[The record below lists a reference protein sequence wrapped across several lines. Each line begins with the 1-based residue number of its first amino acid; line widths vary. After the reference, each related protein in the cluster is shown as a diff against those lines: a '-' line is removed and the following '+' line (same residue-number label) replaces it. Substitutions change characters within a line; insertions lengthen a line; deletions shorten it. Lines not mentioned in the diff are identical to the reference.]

1 MCFFILRWDEFH
13 ARRGTPANAC
23 HSEKSCSAWSV
34 RAQRVNQCLLGPR
47 VNRISIFLWIR
58 NEWFRQLIMMI
69 MSFVLI
75 KLLVDVDSQ
84 PWPNPFKTII
94 LAQSSLRSP
103 GRMALARRPAIF
115 SRPRDASAELVGS
128 VENSWVKAARVIMDT
143 SGQTNAIFLSQ
154 TSANQFFARSIL
166 GYACAFSRLNKS
178 LCHIYI
184 YIYIYIL
191 YIYICVCLF
200 ICLCIYIYI

>member
-1 MCFFILRWDEFH
+1 M
-13 ARRGTPANAC
+13 
-23 HSEKSCSAWSV
+23 
-34 RAQRVNQCLLGPR
+34 NQCLLGPR
-47 VNRISIFLWIR
+47 VNRSSIFLRIR
-58 NEWFRQLIMMI
+58 NEWFRQLIMMMI
-69 MSFVLI
+69 MCFVPI

-143 SGQTNAIFLSQ
+143 SGQNNAIFLSQ

-166 GYACAFSRLNKS
+166 GYACTFSFLNERQYVVYI
-178 LCHIYI
+178 HI
-184 YIYIYIL
+184 
-191 YIYICVCLF
+191 
-200 ICLCIYIYI
+200 